1 MAYATTDKLILMT
14 NASLGGAGPRLWYHE
29 SADALAA
36 AQIAGFITDG
46 GSKGLRV
53 GDLVWHRDT
62 AANGDISMHR
72 VVTVS
77 STYPGAVD
85 LSDGVKIG
93 ETANAD

>member
-1 MAYATTDKLILMT
+1 MAYATTDLLINLT
-14 NASLGGAGPRLWYHE
+14 GASLGGSGPRLFYHE

-36 AQIAGFITDG
+36 ANTSGFITDG

-62 AANGDISMHR
+62 QADGDISMHR
-72 VVTVS
+72 VITVS

-85 LSDGVKIG
+85 LSDGTVIC